1 MQGLTFAD
9 VEGGLTLLGLVG
21 LIDPP
26 REEAI
31 AAVAE
36 CRAAGIRVKMIT
48 GDHAGTAAAIA
59 ESLGLENTREV
70 LTGAEI
76 DALDA
81 AALRDRA
88 LETDVFA
95 RTSPEHKL
103 RLVEALQ
110 AGGAA
115 VAMTGDGV
123 NDAPALKRA
132 DIGIAM
138 GRGGTQAAR
147 EAAEIVLADDNF
159 ATIAAAVKAGRTV
172 YDNLKKAI
180 VFLLPVNGG
189 EALALIAALLIGL
202 TLPITPVQILWVN
215 MVSSVVLAMALA
227 FERAEPDI
235 MRRPPRPAE
244 EPILSRFVLWRIGF
258 VSLLFC
264 AGIFGMFT
272 LARAQG
278 ASLEE
283 ARTIAVNT
291 LVVMEIFYL
300 FSVRF
305 LNTTSL
311 SVSAALGTR
320 PVLIAIAAVTLLQ
333 LAFTYAPVMAALF
346 DTRPVGIGEG
356 LLVLAVGPALLL
368 ILELEKRVV
377 RALAARTRRH
387 PDRNQR
393 RTPA

>member
-1 MQGLTFAD
+1 MAEDHPLLMELATGAVLCNEAELAEADGAWTVNGDPMEGALLTFACKAGLEPEALRRANPQTDAIPFDSEHRFMASLHHDHAGTAAVHVKGAPERILAMCAHQHGEEDGTRPLDPDYWHERAREIAACGQRVLVIATRPVETGTQGLTFAD
-9 VEGGLTLLGLVG
+9 VEGGLTQLGLVA

-26 REEAI
+26 REEAV

-59 ESLGLENTREV
+59 RSLGLENTREV

-88 LETDVFA
+88 LATDVFA

-159 ATIAAAVKAGRTV
+159 ATIAATVEAGRTV
-172 YDNLKKAI
+172 YDNLRKAI

-189 EALALIAALLIGL
+189 EALALIAALLLGL

-215 MVSSVVLAMALA
+215 MVSSVVLAVALA
-227 FERAEPDI
+227 
-235 MRRPPRPAE
+235 
-244 EPILSRFVLWRIGF
+244 L
-258 VSLLFC
+258 
-264 AGIFGMFT
+264 
-272 LARAQG
+272 
-278 ASLEE
+278 
-283 ARTIAVNT
+283 
-291 LVVMEIFYL
+291 
-300 FSVRF
+300 
-305 LNTTSL
+305 
-311 SVSAALGTR
+311 
-320 PVLIAIAAVTLLQ
+320 
-333 LAFTYAPVMAALF
+333 
-346 DTRPVGIGEG
+346 
-356 LLVLAVGPALLL
+356 
-368 ILELEKRVV
+368 
-377 RALAARTRRH
+377 
-387 PDRNQR
+387 
-393 RTPA
+393 